1 MNINKTED
9 YTKKIVGGN
18 SVRFEALGKEGR
30 IHLEGTGPIVV
41 EVSVD
46 GVNYVT
52 VEHEIEFSDGVAI
65 APFAFYLGDRVRL
78 SATTLTKVIVN
89 YNDPKSY

>member
-1 MNINKTED
+1 MNINE
-9 YTKKIVGGN
+9 TKNLTPKIEGGN

-52 VEHEIEFSDGVAI
+52 VEHEIEFSDGLAI

-78 SATTLTKVIVN
+78 SATTLTKGIVN

>member
-1 MNINKTED
+1 MNINKNED

-30 IHLEGTGPIVV
+30 IHLEGSGPIVV

-46 GVNYVT
+46 GVSYKT
-52 VEHEIEFSDGVAI
+52 VDHNIAFSNGVAI
-65 APFAFYLGDRVRL
+65 APIAFYIGDKVRV
-78 SATTLTKVIVN
+78 SASTLTKVLIN
-89 YNDPKSY
+89 YNDPKTY